1 MYDNKKESILKN
13 SKFIHLKIEGA
24 INGILANKGITA
36 AQSHVLMY
44 ILDRSDKNVCS
55 AEIHRVFNISR
66 ATVSGLIKKL
76 RLNGYLTYES
86 CEGDERQKNIA
97 VTKKSTGI
105 GGGHRK
111 LHETNRKHG
120 FSEFYSGRLGN
131 NGHTAEKN
139 DRKYRKNKRRRE
151 SSNERDYCTGK
162 TV

>member
-66 ATVSGLIKKL
+66 ATVSGLIKSS
-76 RLNGYLTYES
+76 G
-86 CEGDERQKNIA
+86 
-97 VTKKSTGI
+97 STGI
-105 GGGHRK
+105 LPMKAARVM
-111 LHETNRKHG
+111 
-120 FSEFYSGRLGN
+120 SV
-131 NGHTAEKN
+131 
-139 DRKYRKNKRRRE
+139 RRI
-151 SSNERDYCTGK
+151 
-162 TV
+162 